1 MDRTELIEHIRE
13 QIAHIGANV
22 PTAQGGSATVR
33 NLEAIVA
40 ALGEHGAEGAVGA
53 AERLVRDVE
62 ELGGV
67 ARGMNAG
74 PRDEREVIV
83 YGSEAARDNHQY
95 ALRLLALVR
104 EVVDSLSPV
113 NGAVRAPEPQET
125 PGVVTAEQWL
135 RAFDSEAPTHAGGS

>member
-1 MDRTELIEHIRE
+1 MDRTELVAHIEE

-22 PTAQGGSATVR
+22 PAGQGGSATVR
-33 NLEAIVA
+33 SLEAIVA
-40 ALGEHGAEGAVGA
+40 ALGEPGAKGAVGA
-53 AERLVRDVE
+53 AEKLVRDIE
-62 ELGGV
+62 EMGGI

-104 EVVDSLSPV
+104 EVADGPSAV
-113 NGAVRAPEPQET
+113 NGAAGGSPEPEEAR
-125 PGVVTAEQWL
+125 GVVTAEQWQ
-135 RAFDSEAPTHAGGS
+135 RAFDTAGSA